1 MIDERALLKLPIEIP
16 GVCYIYPP
24 TVTMV
29 ATEPLYRVG
38 CTLLTYTEEDIQ
50 DIAAEKQ
57 IQVDDFSPFH
67 FLMRSCANKDFRTQA
82 ETFISLFTHEPTLI
96 AQSAG
101 GIVIGGVPDKT
112 GGEVPRL
119 RYIDEGLYLQF
130 QNAVRISMGIPIV
143 APTEQPM
150 DPLVAKVRKAA
161 RRREKIKRANT
172 SKKGISLATSLAAIC
187 CMGIGLT
194 PLNIGDI
201 SYASVS
207 ALMEM
212 YQQKEKYDTDVSSL
226 MAGADPKKVR
236 PKYWIRDASDS
247 S

>member
-1 MIDERALLKLPIEIP
+1 M
-16 GVCYIYPP
+16 
-24 TVTMV
+24 
-29 ATEPLYRVG
+29 
-38 CTLLTYTEEDIQ
+38 
-50 DIAAEKQ
+50 
-57 IQVDDFSPFH
+57 
-67 FLMRSCANKDFRTQA
+67 
-82 ETFISLFTHEPTLI
+82 I

-101 GIVIGGVPDKT
+101 GIVIGGIPDKIS
-112 GGEVPRL
+112 GDVPRL
-119 RYIDEGLYLQF
+119 RYIDESSYLQF
-130 QNAVRISMGIPIV
+130 QNAIRVSMGIPTV

-161 RRREKIKRANT
+161 RRREKVKRANT
-172 SKKGISLATSLAAIC
+172 SKRGISLAVSLAAIC

-236 PKYWIRDASDS
+236 PKYWIRDTSDS